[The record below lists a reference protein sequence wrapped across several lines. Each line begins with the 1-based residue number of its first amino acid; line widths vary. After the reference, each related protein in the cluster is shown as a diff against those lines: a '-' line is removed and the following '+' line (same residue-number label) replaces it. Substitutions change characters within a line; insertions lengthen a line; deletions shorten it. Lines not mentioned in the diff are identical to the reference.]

1 MESVSG
7 RGINFNPLRREG
19 GDAVGTVKQKLDN
32 IFQSTPPRGRR
43 RPTGTYRSRLHNFN
57 PLRREGGDG
66 LRSRTLASWEI
77 SIHSAARAETL
88 FLQYLLGIAKIS
100 IHSAARA
107 ETNQDSLNYHEAQDF
122 NPLRREG
129 GDRAPR

>member
-1 MESVSG
+1 MTQSH
-7 RGINFNPLRREG
+7 RYHNIADFNPLRREG
-19 GDAVGTVKQKLDN
+19 GDDQ
-32 IFQSTPPRGRR
+32 
-43 RPTGTYRSRLHNFN
+43 
-57 PLRREGGDG
+57 RERIGH
-66 LRSRTLASWEI
+66 ACII

-129 GDRAPR
+129 GDSTIPFAIARAI